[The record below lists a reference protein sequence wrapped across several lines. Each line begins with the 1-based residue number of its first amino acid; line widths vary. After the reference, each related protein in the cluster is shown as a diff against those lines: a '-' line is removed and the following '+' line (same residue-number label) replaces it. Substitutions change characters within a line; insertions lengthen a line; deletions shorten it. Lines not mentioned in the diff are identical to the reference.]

1 MRIYTAIAVACI
13 AAAIAE
19 TALADRDVTKLP
31 GYVDFDMGAIL
42 GDMDAKVE
50 INLSAPMLK
59 FMAGAANM
67 AGQEIAETL
76 FGIDDVRIKVFSLD
90 SADAEKL
97 QPEIKDLVKWFDKNE
112 WSRIVHV
119 EEEFETV
126 NIYTRLDGDKMA
138 GLALVVA
145 SQDELV
151 FINIVG
157 VIDPARMGSII
168 GRMSGGDEV
177 DLDFLSRIDESGA
190 ESEGA
195 SNN

>member
-1 MRIYTAIAVACI
+1 MRIYTAIAAACI
-13 AAAIAE
+13 ATAVAG
-19 TALADRDVTKLP
+19 TALAELDVTKLP
-31 GYVDFDMGAIL
+31 GYVPFDKEAIL
-42 GDMDAKVE
+42 GDIDATVE
-50 INLSAPMLK
+50 INLSEPMLK
-59 FMAGAANM
+59 FMAGVVNVAD
-67 AGQEIAETL
+67 QELAESL
-76 FGIDDVRIKVFSLD
+76 HGIVDLRVKVFEMD
-90 SADAEKL
+90 STDAEHA
-97 QPEIKDLVKWFDKNE
+97 QPKIKGLVKWLDKNE

-119 EEEFETV
+119 EEELETV

>member
-1 MRIYTAIAVACI
+1 MRIYTAIAAACI
-13 AAAIAE
+13 ATAVAG
-19 TALADRDVTKLP
+19 TALAERDVTKLP
-31 GYVDFDMGAIL
+31 GYVPFDKEAIL
-42 GDMDAKVE
+42 GDIDATVE
-50 INLSAPMLK
+50 INLSEPMLK
-59 FMAGAANM
+59 FMAGVVNVAD
-67 AGQEIAETL
+67 QELAESL
-76 FGIDDVRIKVFSLD
+76 HGIVDLRVKVFEMD
-90 SADAEKL
+90 STDAEHA
-97 QPEIKDLVKWFDKNE
+97 QPKIKGLVKWLDKNE